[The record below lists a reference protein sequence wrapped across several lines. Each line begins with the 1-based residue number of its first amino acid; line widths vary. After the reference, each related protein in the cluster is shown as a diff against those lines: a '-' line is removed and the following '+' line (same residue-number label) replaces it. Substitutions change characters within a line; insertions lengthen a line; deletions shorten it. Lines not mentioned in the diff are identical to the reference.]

1 MKLSAKHIHTVKA
14 KRPDGTVTVYRYHR
28 LSRERLSGE
37 PDTPEFFASWMQ
49 ADKTFRENLGGAGK
63 HGTIAGA
70 IARYKLS
77 GAYTG
82 RSARTRADYSK
93 MLDLIADQ
101 FGRATVKT
109 FADRRIRGDVIRW
122 RDKLA
127 LRSPKL
133 SDMALTVLGLLIKS
147 IIDDGD
153 LTIDHRADL
162 PRLYKADRS
171 DKIWLPADVAKFM
184 DGARPELRLA
194 MVLALNTGQRQGD
207 LLRLTWAA
215 FDGKALTLRQS
226 KTGARVA
233 IPCTLEL
240 KAALNA
246 EKKRAGKKRL
256 TILADSRGEPWKGNG
271 FRLAWGRRVEAAG
284 LKDRGLTFHDLR
296 GTAVTALADAGCTE
310 AEIAAITG
318 HTLKGAAA
326 ILSTYL
332 SRTNDQAKGAI
343 VKLEKARA
351 RTKAVKNGV
360 KSTTSPKA

>member
-1 MKLSAKHIHTVKA
+1 MKLSAKHVHTVRVR
-14 KRPDGTVTVYRYHR
+14 RPDGSATVYRYHR

-37 PDTPEFFASWMQ
+37 PGSAEFLKSW
-49 ADKTFRENLGGAGK
+49 ADADRAFRENIGGAGK

-70 IARYKLS
+70 IARYKAS
-77 GAYTG
+77 EAFTG
-82 RSARTRADYSK
+82 RKPRTRADYAK
-93 MLDLIADQ
+93 MLDLIADE
-101 FGRATVKT
+101 FGRAKIGA

-147 IIDDGD
+147 IINDGD

-162 PRLYKADRS
+162 PRLYKSDRA
-171 DKIWLPADVAKFM
+171 DKIWTPADVAAFM

-194 MVLALNTGQRQGD
+194 MILALNTGQRQGD

-215 FDGKALTLRQS
+215 FDGEALTLRQS

-233 IPCTLEL
+233 IPCTQELRQALE
-240 KAALNA
+240 A
-246 EKKRAGKKRL
+246 EKKGAGKKRL

-310 AEIAAITG
+310 AQIAAITG
-318 HTLKGAAA
+318 HTLKGAAN
-326 ILSTYL
+326 ILATYMA
-332 SRTNDQAKGAI
+332 RTNEQAKAAI
-343 VKLEKARA
+343 VKLEKARSRQAKVKKA
-351 RTKAVKNGV
+351 RDVFTK
-360 KSTTSPKA
+360 